1 MQIARAPIAL
11 GALVS
16 TAMLANSIFI
26 LPSSFGVYKEQ
37 QFKIRNSIPAILLQ
51 DNVFVDVV
59 DGATML
65 IGKHGSN
72 GVASDVFIHDTRNE
86 GKIVTVLAETG
97 QFIKTNGAPALV
109 LQNGQRAELTDNT
122 NNSAMLY
129 FDSHTMSITAT
140 EGPKSKRMPIDMN
153 EDTIPNLLNPAK
165 SPSPDYFNERR
176 AEGHYRIMSPFLG
189 FALILI
195 ATALTLRGQ
204 IRRDLWGQRAFANI
218 VVGIG
223 TIILLVMSRS
233 IATSTL
239 NLFRCS
245 MPAYSSQLPCVFGHS
260 PQPAGGRLIQRSI
273 VRRVKRM
280 SRMSVFG
287 LLFRYFAKR
296 HLFWTGLCLLGL
308 TAVVSIIQT
317 VELIRRVS
325 ILKNNTVEVNFLM
338 LSMLNLP
345 AVIDV
350 VLPFALLSGSMLC
363 FNALNRT
370 NEFVVTR
377 GMGTSIWS
385 ALSPA
390 FLAAFGVGL
399 FFIMVI
405 NPIGSFTAKQY
416 EKQMVCHFWYR

>member
-1 MQIARAPIAL
+1 MMDVLSRRLNVNGQNMQFSRYIFAQLLRTTCAVTLVIIGIVWLFQTIRLLEMVISRGAAFSDFILMSFAVIPLWLTIALPIGAFVAVNWVFHRILTDRELTVMQAIGLSPMQIARAPIAL

-16 TAMLANSIFI
+16 AAMLANSIFI

-59 DGATML
+59 DGMTML

-233 IATSTL
+233 IATST
-239 NLFRCS
+239 
-245 MPAYSSQLPCVFGHS
+245 
-260 PQPAGGRLIQRSI
+260 PQFIP
-273 VRRVKRM
+273 
-280 SRMSVFG
+280 
-287 LLFRYFAKR
+287 LLYA
-296 HLFWTGLCLLGL
+296 
-308 TAVVSIIQT
+308 
-317 VELIRRVS
+317 S
-325 ILKNNTVEVNFLM
+325 ILIPVAICLWS
-338 LSMLNLP
+338 LS
-345 AVIDV
+345 A
-350 VLPFALLSGSMLC
+350 
-363 FNALNRT
+363 
-370 NEFVVTR
+370 TR
-377 GMGTSIWS
+377 GVATSSGQLSDELS
-385 ALSPA
+385 A
-390 FLAAFGVGL
+390 
-399 FFIMVI
+399 
-405 NPIGSFTAKQY
+405 
-416 EKQMVCHFWYR
+416 

>member
-1 MQIARAPIAL
+1 MMDVLSRRLNVNGQNMQFSRYIFAQLLRTTCAVTLVIIGIVWLFQTIRLLEMVISRGAAFSDFILMSFAVIPLWLTIALPIGAFVAVNWVFHRILTDRELTVMQAIGLSPMQIARAPIAL

-16 TAMLANSIFI
+16 AAMLANSIFI

-37 QFKIRNSIPAILLQ
+37 QFKIRNSIPAIPLQ

-59 DGATML
+59 DGMTML

-97 QFIKTNGAPALV
+97 QFTKTNGAPALV

-233 IATSTL
+233 IATST
-239 NLFRCS
+239 
-245 MPAYSSQLPCVFGHS
+245 
-260 PQPAGGRLIQRSI
+260 PQFIP
-273 VRRVKRM
+273 
-280 SRMSVFG
+280 
-287 LLFRYFAKR
+287 LLYA
-296 HLFWTGLCLLGL
+296 
-308 TAVVSIIQT
+308 
-317 VELIRRVS
+317 S
-325 ILKNNTVEVNFLM
+325 ILIPVAICLWS
-338 LSMLNLP
+338 LSATRGVATSSDQLS
-345 AVIDV
+345 DE
-350 VLPFALLSGSMLC
+350 LSG
-363 FNALNRT
+363 
-370 NEFVVTR
+370 
-377 GMGTSIWS
+377 
-385 ALSPA
+385 
-390 FLAAFGVGL
+390 
-399 FFIMVI
+399 
-405 NPIGSFTAKQY
+405 
-416 EKQMVCHFWYR
+416 

>member
-1 MQIARAPIAL
+1 MMDVLSRRLNVNGQNMQFSRYIFAQLLRTTCAVTLVIIGIVWLFQTIRLLEMVISRGAAFSDFILMSFAVIPLWLTIALPIGAFVAVNWVFHRILTDRELTVMQAIGLSPMQIARAPIAL

-16 TAMLANSIFI
+16 AAMLANSIFI

-59 DGATML
+59 DGMTML

-86 GKIVTVLAETG
+86 GKIITVLAETG

-233 IATSTL
+233 IATST
-239 NLFRCS
+239 
-245 MPAYSSQLPCVFGHS
+245 
-260 PQPAGGRLIQRSI
+260 PQFIP
-273 VRRVKRM
+273 
-280 SRMSVFG
+280 
-287 LLFRYFAKR
+287 LLYA
-296 HLFWTGLCLLGL
+296 
-308 TAVVSIIQT
+308 
-317 VELIRRVS
+317 S
-325 ILKNNTVEVNFLM
+325 ILIPVAICLWS
-338 LSMLNLP
+338 LS
-345 AVIDV
+345 A
-350 VLPFALLSGSMLC
+350 
-363 FNALNRT
+363 
-370 NEFVVTR
+370 TR
-377 GMGTSIWS
+377 GVATSSGQLSDESS
-385 ALSPA
+385 A
-390 FLAAFGVGL
+390 
-399 FFIMVI
+399 
-405 NPIGSFTAKQY
+405 
-416 EKQMVCHFWYR
+416 

>member
-1 MQIARAPIAL
+1 MMDVLSRRLNVNGQNMQFSRYIFAQLLRTTCAVTLVIIGIVWLFQAIRLLEMVISRGAAFSDFILMSFAVIPLWLTIALPIGAFVAVNWVFHRILTDRELTVMQAIGLSPMQIARAPIAL

-16 TAMLANSIFI
+16 AAMLANSIFI

-59 DGATML
+59 DGMTML

-218 VVGIG
+218 VVGIC

-233 IATSTL
+233 IATST
-239 NLFRCS
+239 
-245 MPAYSSQLPCVFGHS
+245 
-260 PQPAGGRLIQRSI
+260 PQFIP
-273 VRRVKRM
+273 
-280 SRMSVFG
+280 
-287 LLFRYFAKR
+287 LLYA
-296 HLFWTGLCLLGL
+296 
-308 TAVVSIIQT
+308 
-317 VELIRRVS
+317 S
-325 ILKNNTVEVNFLM
+325 ILIPVAICLWS
-338 LSMLNLP
+338 LS
-345 AVIDV
+345 A
-350 VLPFALLSGSMLC
+350 
-363 FNALNRT
+363 
-370 NEFVVTR
+370 TR
-377 GMGTSIWS
+377 GVATSSGQLSDELS
-385 ALSPA
+385 A
-390 FLAAFGVGL
+390 
-399 FFIMVI
+399 
-405 NPIGSFTAKQY
+405 
-416 EKQMVCHFWYR
+416 

>member
-1 MQIARAPIAL
+1 MMDVLSRRLNVNGQNMQFSRYIFAQLLRTTCAVTLVIIGIVWLFQTIRLLEMVISRGAAFFDFILMSFAVIPLWLTIALPIGAFVAVNWVFHRILTDRELTVMQAIGLSPMQIARAPIAL

-16 TAMLANSIFI
+16 AAMLANSIFI

-51 DNVFVDVV
+51 ENVFVDVV
-59 DGATML
+59 DGMTML

-233 IATSTL
+233 IATST
-239 NLFRCS
+239 
-245 MPAYSSQLPCVFGHS
+245 
-260 PQPAGGRLIQRSI
+260 PQFIP
-273 VRRVKRM
+273 
-280 SRMSVFG
+280 
-287 LLFRYFAKR
+287 LLYA
-296 HLFWTGLCLLGL
+296 
-308 TAVVSIIQT
+308 
-317 VELIRRVS
+317 S
-325 ILKNNTVEVNFLM
+325 ILIPVAICLWS
-338 LSMLNLP
+338 LS
-345 AVIDV
+345 A
-350 VLPFALLSGSMLC
+350 
-363 FNALNRT
+363 
-370 NEFVVTR
+370 TR
-377 GMGTSIWS
+377 GVATSSGQLSDELS
-385 ALSPA
+385 A
-390 FLAAFGVGL
+390 
-399 FFIMVI
+399 
-405 NPIGSFTAKQY
+405 
-416 EKQMVCHFWYR
+416 

>member
-1 MQIARAPIAL
+1 MMDVLSRRLNVNGQNMQFSRYIFAQLLRTTCAVTLVIIGIVWLFQTIRLLEMVISRGAAFSDFILMSFAVIPLWLTIALPIGAFVAVNWVFHRILTDRELTVMQAIGLSPMQIARAPIAL

-16 TAMLANSIFI
+16 AAMLANSIFI

-59 DGATML
+59 DGMTML

-233 IATSTL
+233 IATST
-239 NLFRCS
+239 
-245 MPAYSSQLPCVFGHS
+245 
-260 PQPAGGRLIQRSI
+260 PQFIP
-273 VRRVKRM
+273 
-280 SRMSVFG
+280 
-287 LLFRYFAKR
+287 LLYA
-296 HLFWTGLCLLGL
+296 
-308 TAVVSIIQT
+308 
-317 VELIRRVS
+317 S
-325 ILKNNTVEVNFLM
+325 ILLPVAICLWS
-338 LSMLNLP
+338 LS
-345 AVIDV
+345 A
-350 VLPFALLSGSMLC
+350 
-363 FNALNRT
+363 
-370 NEFVVTR
+370 TR
-377 GMGTSIWS
+377 GVATSSGQLSDELS
-385 ALSPA
+385 A
-390 FLAAFGVGL
+390 
-399 FFIMVI
+399 
-405 NPIGSFTAKQY
+405 
-416 EKQMVCHFWYR
+416 

>member
-1 MQIARAPIAL
+1 MMDVLSRRLNVNGRNMHFSRYIFAQLLRTTCAVTLVIIGIVWLFQTIRLLEMVISRGAAFSDFILMSFAVIPLWLTIALPIGAFVAVNWVFHRILTDRELTVMQAIGLSPMQIARAPIAL

-16 TAMLANSIFI
+16 AAMLANSIFI

-59 DGATML
+59 DGMTML

-86 GKIVTVLAETG
+86 GKIITVLAETG

-176 AEGHYRIMSPFLG
+176 AEGHYRIISPCLG

-233 IATSTL
+233 IATST
-239 NLFRCS
+239 
-245 MPAYSSQLPCVFGHS
+245 
-260 PQPAGGRLIQRSI
+260 PQFIP
-273 VRRVKRM
+273 
-280 SRMSVFG
+280 
-287 LLFRYFAKR
+287 LLYA
-296 HLFWTGLCLLGL
+296 
-308 TAVVSIIQT
+308 
-317 VELIRRVS
+317 S
-325 ILKNNTVEVNFLM
+325 ILIPVAICLWS
-338 LSMLNLP
+338 LS
-345 AVIDV
+345 A
-350 VLPFALLSGSMLC
+350 
-363 FNALNRT
+363 
-370 NEFVVTR
+370 TR
-377 GMGTSIWS
+377 GVATSSGQLSDELS
-385 ALSPA
+385 A
-390 FLAAFGVGL
+390 
-399 FFIMVI
+399 
-405 NPIGSFTAKQY
+405 
-416 EKQMVCHFWYR
+416 

>member
-1 MQIARAPIAL
+1 MMDVLSRRLNVNGQNMQFSRYIFAQLLRTTCAVTLVIIGIVWLFQTIRLLEMVISRGAAFSDFILMSFAVIPLWLTIALPIGAFVAVNWVFHRILTDRELTVMQAIGLSPMQIARAPIAL

-16 TAMLANSIFI
+16 AAMLANSIFI

-59 DGATML
+59 DGMTML

-233 IATSTL
+233 IATST
-239 NLFRCS
+239 
-245 MPAYSSQLPCVFGHS
+245 
-260 PQPAGGRLIQRSI
+260 PQFIP
-273 VRRVKRM
+273 
-280 SRMSVFG
+280 
-287 LLFRYFAKR
+287 LLYA
-296 HLFWTGLCLLGL
+296 
-308 TAVVSIIQT
+308 
-317 VELIRRVS
+317 S
-325 ILKNNTVEVNFLM
+325 ILIPVVICLWS
-338 LSMLNLP
+338 LS
-345 AVIDV
+345 A
-350 VLPFALLSGSMLC
+350 
-363 FNALNRT
+363 
-370 NEFVVTR
+370 TR
-377 GMGTSIWS
+377 GVATSSGQLSDELS
-385 ALSPA
+385 A
-390 FLAAFGVGL
+390 
-399 FFIMVI
+399 
-405 NPIGSFTAKQY
+405 
-416 EKQMVCHFWYR
+416 

>member
-1 MQIARAPIAL
+1 MDVLSKRLNVNGQNMQFSRYIFAQLLRTTCAVTLVIIGIVWLFQTIRLLEMVISRGAAFSDFIVMSFAVIPLWLTIALPIGAFVAVNWVFHRILADRELTVMQAIGLSPLQIARAPIAL

-16 TAMLANSIFI
+16 AVMLANSIFI
-26 LPSSFGVYKEQ
+26 LPSSFSVYKEQ

-59 DGATML
+59 DGMTML

-86 GKIVTVLAETG
+86 SKIVTVLAETG

-129 FDSHTMSITAT
+129 FDSHRMSITAT
-140 EGPKSKRMPIDMN
+140 EEPKSKRVPIDMN

-165 SPSPDYFNERR
+165 SPAPDYFNERR

-189 FALILI
+189 LALILI

-233 IATSTL
+233 IATS
-239 NLFRCS
+239 
-245 MPAYSSQLPCVFGHS
+245 MPQFIPLVYASILIPVAMCLWSLSATRRVATSNSQLS
-260 PQPAGGRLIQRSI
+260 E
-273 VRRVKRM
+273 
-280 SRMSVFG
+280 
-287 LLFRYFAKR
+287 
-296 HLFWTGLCLLGL
+296 
-308 TAVVSIIQT
+308 
-317 VELIRRVS
+317 EL
-325 ILKNNTVEVNFLM
+325 
-338 LSMLNLP
+338 
-345 AVIDV
+345 
-350 VLPFALLSGSMLC
+350 
-363 FNALNRT
+363 
-370 NEFVVTR
+370 
-377 GMGTSIWS
+377 S
-385 ALSPA
+385 A
-390 FLAAFGVGL
+390 
-399 FFIMVI
+399 
-405 NPIGSFTAKQY
+405 
-416 EKQMVCHFWYR
+416 

>member
-1 MQIARAPIAL
+1 MMDVLSRRLNVNGQNMQFSRYIFAQLLRTTCAVTLVIIGIVWLFQTIRLLEMVISRGAAFSDFILMSFAVIPLWLTIALPIGAFVAVNWVFHRILNDRELTVMQAIGLSPMQIARAPIAL

-16 TAMLANSIFI
+16 AAMLANSIFI

-59 DGATML
+59 DGMTML

-233 IATSTL
+233 IATST
-239 NLFRCS
+239 
-245 MPAYSSQLPCVFGHS
+245 
-260 PQPAGGRLIQRSI
+260 PQFIP
-273 VRRVKRM
+273 
-280 SRMSVFG
+280 
-287 LLFRYFAKR
+287 LLYA
-296 HLFWTGLCLLGL
+296 
-308 TAVVSIIQT
+308 
-317 VELIRRVS
+317 S
-325 ILKNNTVEVNFLM
+325 ILIPVAICLWS
-338 LSMLNLP
+338 LS
-345 AVIDV
+345 A
-350 VLPFALLSGSMLC
+350 
-363 FNALNRT
+363 
-370 NEFVVTR
+370 TR
-377 GMGTSIWS
+377 GVATSSGQLSDELS
-385 ALSPA
+385 A
-390 FLAAFGVGL
+390 
-399 FFIMVI
+399 
-405 NPIGSFTAKQY
+405 
-416 EKQMVCHFWYR
+416 

>member
-1 MQIARAPIAL
+1 MMDVLSRRLNVNGQNMQFSRYIFAQLLRTTCAVTLVIIGIVWLFQTIRLLEMVISRGAAFSDFILMSFAVIPLWLTIALPIGAFVAVNWVFHRILTDRELTVMQAIGLSPMQIARAPIAL

-16 TAMLANSIFI
+16 AAMLANSIFI

-51 DNVFVDVV
+51 ENVFVDVV
-59 DGATML
+59 DGMTML

-97 QFIKTNGAPALV
+97 RFIKTNGAPALV

-233 IATSTL
+233 IATST
-239 NLFRCS
+239 
-245 MPAYSSQLPCVFGHS
+245 
-260 PQPAGGRLIQRSI
+260 PQFIP
-273 VRRVKRM
+273 
-280 SRMSVFG
+280 
-287 LLFRYFAKR
+287 LLYA
-296 HLFWTGLCLLGL
+296 
-308 TAVVSIIQT
+308 
-317 VELIRRVS
+317 S
-325 ILKNNTVEVNFLM
+325 ILIPVAICLWS
-338 LSMLNLP
+338 LS
-345 AVIDV
+345 A
-350 VLPFALLSGSMLC
+350 
-363 FNALNRT
+363 
-370 NEFVVTR
+370 TR
-377 GMGTSIWS
+377 GVATSSGQLSDESS
-385 ALSPA
+385 A
-390 FLAAFGVGL
+390 
-399 FFIMVI
+399 
-405 NPIGSFTAKQY
+405 
-416 EKQMVCHFWYR
+416 